1 MGSETGNDTR
11 PRAPGAVVITGAAG
25 GIGAKLVHAIL
36 DAGFPVFGVDN
47 SIEAMRGLKEAVSCG
62 SHASSFEGRSLD
74 LTSDGA
80 ETDLLAASVARFG
93 RVFGLINN
101 AGLARASFWRDRPSD
116 GPRFWEVELPIWRRF
131 FQINTEA
138 PFRLS
143 SVFARHM
150 IERGEGRIINVTTS
164 LESMLNAQMAPYGP
178 SKAAAEALSAIMAN
192 DLKDSGVTVNVVIP
206 GGPTDTQMIPQK
218 ASVPRSS
225 LLPPEVMA
233 PPVVWLLSPEA
244 SQTSGKRFIAWK
256 WDTAAAGPVAA
267 SSAGSPIA
275 WTSLASGSMRRPAV

>member
-1 MGSETGNDTR
+1 MDSETGDEAR
-11 PRAPGAVVITGAAG
+11 RRAPGAVVVTGAG
-25 GIGAKLVHAIL
+25 VGIGAKLVHAIL
-36 DAGFPVFGVDN
+36 EAGFPVLGVDN
-47 SIEAMRGLKEAVSCG
+47 SSEAMRGLTEAVSRG
-62 SHASSFEGRSLD
+62 PRASSFEGRCLD
-74 LTSDGA
+74 LTADGA
-80 ETDLLAASVARFG
+80 ENELLATSLARFG
-93 RVFGLINN
+93 HVFGLVNN
-101 AGLARASFWRDRPSD
+101 AGVARASFWRDRPTD

-150 IERGEGRIINVTTS
+150 MERGEGRIINVTTS
-164 LESMLNAQMAPYGP
+164 LESMLNARMAPYGP

-192 DLKDSGVTVNVVIP
+192 DLKDAGVTVNVVIP

-225 LLPPEVMA
+225 LLPPEIMA
-233 PPVVWLLSPEA
+233 PPVVWLLSAEA

-256 WDTAAAGPVAA
+256 WDTAAPGAVAA
-267 SSAGSPIA
+267 ASAGAPIA
-275 WTSLASGSMRRPAV
+275 WTSLAAGSMRRPAV